1 MALALVALSVMSAMT
16 AVAKLTL
23 ALLTPP
29 TARAITKRMK
39 LSDTAHKVYEA
50 AIPI

>member
-1 MALALVALSVMSAMT
+1 MDLALVELSVISAIT

-29 TARAITKRMK
+29 TARAITNITK
-39 LSDTAHKVYEA
+39 LSDTTQIA
-50 AIPI
+50 